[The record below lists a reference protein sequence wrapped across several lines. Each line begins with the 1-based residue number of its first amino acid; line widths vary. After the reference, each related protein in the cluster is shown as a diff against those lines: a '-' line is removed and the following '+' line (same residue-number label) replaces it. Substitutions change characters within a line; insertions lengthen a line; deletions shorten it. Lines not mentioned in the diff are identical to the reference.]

1 MRLETSR
8 FSGAHGTELPYMI
21 WAPETMPC
29 MVLQITH
36 GMTEHIGRYAA
47 LAKELTT
54 YGIVVAG
61 FDLRGHGENP
71 SVHGTATLGKT
82 GWEESLRDMHYFRM
96 MLQQKYPGLPLY
108 MMGFSL
114 GSFLQREYLNL
125 YKAPTGVILVGTGT
139 QPAPLLSILLK
150 VIDGEIRK
158 SGFNRSTPLVRKLSF
173 ETYNS
178 KFAPNETRAD
188 WLCSDRSQLD
198 RYLNDRDCRGEISSG
213 LFYQLLESMKR
224 TGTRDSYRNWNKS
237 MPVLMISGMSD
248 PVGEM
253 GKGVR
258 QVLAQ
263 MRRAGMTN
271 VQMQLYPNARHDVLH
286 EENTGAARDARD
298 LIFRWLISNN
308 NERSANL

>member
-8 FSGAHGTELPYMI
+8 FSGTHGTELPYMI

-36 GMTEHIGRYAA
+36 GMTEHIGRYVA
-47 LAKELTT
+47 LARELTT
-54 YGIVVAG
+54 FGIVVAG

-114 GSFLQREYLNL
+114 GSFLQREYLNM
-125 YKAPTGVILVGTGT
+125 YQAPAGVILVGTGT
-139 QPAPLLSILLK
+139 QPAPLLTILMK
-150 VIDGEIRK
+150 VIHGEIRK

-173 ETYNS
+173 EAYNC
-178 KFAPNETRAD
+178 KFTPNETRAD
-188 WLCSDRSQLD
+188 WLCSDRTQLAH
-198 RYLNDRDCRGEISSG
+198 YLNDRDCREEISAG

-224 TGTRDSYRNWNKS
+224 TGTKESYHNWSKS
-237 MPVLMISGMSD
+237 MPVLMISGMND
-248 PVGEM
+248 PVGDM

-286 EENTGAARDARD
+286 EEITGTARAVRD
-298 LIFRWLISNN
+298 LIFSWLYKNY
-308 NERSANL
+308 ERR